1 MSYAIDLDK
10 SILLVDDDELLL
22 DTFKMFLEMEG
33 YNVLAVSTPYKAL
46 QLIKD
51 NKIQLAILDY
61 NLPNM
66 NGVQLGRLIHKVQE
80 EAMIMFISGSPDI
93 HKFVKDANYNI
104 SAVLAKPIEVD
115 HLALTVRSIIGESKS
130 PQTIEP
136 KNEISKIQKLTRIF
150 SISYG
155 MSSPNNLSTF
165 GNISI

>member
-93 HKFVKDANYNI
+93 HKFVKDANYSV

-136 KNEISKIQKLTRIF
+136 KNETSKIQKLTRIF

-155 MSSPNNLSTF
+155 MKSPNNLSTF